1 MFIYISMFVTAMAG
15 SVRQAEAYLEQS
27 TKVSTQVALFA
38 RPLVKTKS
46 VSRMSSHS

>member
-1 MFIYISMFVTAMAG
+1 MFVTAMVG

-27 TKVSTQVALFA
+27 TKVSTQVALYA

>member
-38 RPLVKTKS
+38 RPPCQDKV
-46 VSRMSSHS
+46 R